1 MADRSEVVRVV
12 IADDE
17 EDIRVLLRVNLQL
30 DGRFDVVGEAETGG
44 EAIDLVAAERP
55 DVLVLDLRM
64 PEMSGEEA
72 LPVLRE
78 AWPDLPVV
86 VFSAHVTDE
95 LAEDLHA
102 AGATCVLSKS
112 LRPADVVR
120 HLVAAAPAGHVDA
133 P

>member
-1 MADRSEVVRVV
+1 MRVV

-44 EAIDLVAAERP
+44 QAIDLVAAEHP

-86 VFSAHVTDE
+86 VVSAHVTDE
-95 LAEDLHA
+95 LAECLHA
-102 AGATCVLSKS
+102 AGATCVLPKS
-112 LRPADVVR
+112 LRPEDFVR
-120 HLVAAAPAGHVDA
+120 HLVAAAPSSGRIDVS
-133 P
+133 